1 MLRVLC
7 GLCGEQK
14 REVYV
19 KILVISAHA
28 ADFCSRSGGTIA
40 KHVRA
45 GDEAR
50 VVALTYGERSES
62 GGLYAGGA
70 HPALEEVKAIRREE
84 GAAAA
89 AILGAEID
97 FWDWSDVS
105 FEYTQERARVVAEE
119 IRRYR
124 PDVLLTHHGPDPVSV
139 DHDKA
144 HRLVIRAVQLGS
156 APGLESAYPSV
167 RRPEVFLFE
176 ATIPLT
182 ELEGFNPD
190 FYVDITDVWE
200 IKLRALQAF
209 HRGQPFLEP
218 WYTDRAR
225 LRGFQAQ
232 HYGLGDCVYAEAF
245 ERTTPWVG
253 SHLPVGG

>member
-1 MLRVLC
+1 M
-7 GLCGEQK
+7 
-14 REVYV
+14 
-19 KILVISAHA
+19 KILVISAHV

-40 KHVRA
+40 KHVRD

-50 VVALTYGERSES
+50 VIALTYGERSES
-62 GGLYAGGA
+62 GGLYEGGA
-70 HPALEEVKAIRREE
+70 HPALEEVKAVRREE
-84 GAAAA
+84 GLEAAG
-89 AILGAEID
+89 ILGAEID
-97 FWDWSDVS
+97 FWDWSDLR
-105 FEYTQERARVVAEE
+105 FEYTQERALLIAEE

-139 DHDKA
+139 DHDSA
-144 HRLVIRAVQLGS
+144 YRLATRAAQLAG
-156 APGLESAYPSV
+156 APGLESAHAAT
-167 RRPEVFLFE
+167 RRPAVFLFE

-190 FYVDITDVWE
+190 LYVDITDVWE
-200 IKLRALQAF
+200 TKLRALQTF
-209 HRGQPFLEP
+209 HRAQPFLES

-232 HYGLGDCVYAEAF
+232 RFGLGDCVYAEAF

-253 SHLPVGG
+253 SHLPVRG